1 MEVEDV
7 ASTYT
12 MVGAEGANVCV
23 CDGKHFHLSKMCTP
37 MANEVKWLFKEGA
50 RCISESCDY
59 FRENTPTSHV
69 VSVHMQSFCNAFL
82 AYTCLCN

>member
-1 MEVEDV
+1 MEDV

-37 MANEVKWLFKEGA
+37 MGNELSSSSKRGLG
-50 RCISESCDY
+50 
-59 FRENTPTSHV
+59 
-69 VSVHMQSFCNAFL
+69 AFL
-82 AYTCLCN
+82 RVVIFSARIPLPHM